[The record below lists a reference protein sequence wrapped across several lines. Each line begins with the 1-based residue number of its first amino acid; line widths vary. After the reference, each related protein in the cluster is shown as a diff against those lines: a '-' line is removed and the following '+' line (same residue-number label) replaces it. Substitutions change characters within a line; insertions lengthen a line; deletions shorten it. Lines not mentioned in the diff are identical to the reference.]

1 MGGIG
6 CHKQQPAN
14 GKGVSMSMD
23 LFHQT
28 RLQEAI
34 HALRED
40 LIQEGG
46 PQISTMRNYR
56 FAIVQYD
63 PKDEFKLRKEV
74 S

>member
-1 MGGIG
+1 
-6 CHKQQPAN
+6 
-14 GKGVSMSMD
+14 MD